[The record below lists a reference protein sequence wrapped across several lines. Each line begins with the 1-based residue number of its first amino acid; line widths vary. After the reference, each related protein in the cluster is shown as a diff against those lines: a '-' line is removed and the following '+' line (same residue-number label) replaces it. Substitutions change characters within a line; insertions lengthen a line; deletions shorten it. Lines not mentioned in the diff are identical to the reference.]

1 MSSILFCIEI
11 MISVFAMVILIPD
24 KDNYKRRSIICTFKE
39 LWDIVFH
46 KTNIFGKITGGIFFI
61 LCIPGILG
69 TVIFEVLQ
77 IACVFL
83 LELRHR

>member
-1 MSSILFCIEI
+1 MSYILFCIEI

-39 LWDIVFH
+39 LYDIVFH
-46 KTNIFGKITGGIFFI
+46 ETNIFGKITGGIFFI

-69 TVIFEVLQ
+69 AVIFEVLR
-77 IACVFL
+77 ITWVL
-83 LELRHR
+83 LSDLRHK